1 MFYCYQI
8 LFRFSK
14 NMFTG
19 TSYRESIGQKTP
31 LSVIRVN
38 KNSFSYAQYARTV
51 AHEIG
56 HL

>member
-1 MFYCYQI
+1 M
-8 LFRFSK
+8 LFRFGK

-19 TSYRESIGQKTP
+19 TSFRESIGQKTP